1 MSRLKI
7 TFISILLISSILA
20 QEIQSTYE
28 QTANKIISALEGDSI
43 GYNRLGYLCDM
54 FGPRLSGSRNLERAI
69 DWVISEMKKDGL
81 TNVKGERVKV
91 PTWIRGEES
100 LKILVP
106 FERDLRVLG
115 IGGSV
120 STNKAGVRGE
130 VVVVDSFDDLERNK
144 KNVRGKIVLYNV
156 PFTTYGETV
165 KYRYDGPIR
174 AAKYGAIASLI
185 RSVGTWS
192 MDTPHTG
199 TMGEYKTA
207 KKIPHAAITSED
219 AMMIS
224 RISKRGKR
232 VVLKLNMDAKFVEDR
247 WSRNIIAELKGST
260 HPEEIVVIGGH
271 MDSWDV
277 GQGAHDDA
285 GGCIAAWRAVT
296 LIKELG
302 LRPRRTLR
310 VVLWTNE
317 ENGSRGS
324 RNYRN
329 EHLNE
334 LENHI
339 LAIESD
345 GGVFAPQGFG
355 FTGSKE
361 ARKVVYDIA
370 DLLDPIG
377 AGKITN
383 WGRAPDIAILNDEG
397 VPVMSLNVDNSK
409 YFWYHHTSADTFD
422 KVDYGEFNDCI
433 AAMAIMAYVV
443 ADMEQRL
450 PR

>member
-7 TFISILLISSILA
+7 IFISILLISSIFA

-28 QTANKIISALEGDSI
+28 QTANKIISALEKDSI

-69 DWVISEMKKDGL
+69 DWAISEMKKDGL

-144 KNVRGKIVLYNV
+144 KNVRGKIVLYNI

-199 TMGEYKTA
+199 TMGEYKTT

-260 HPEEIVVIGGH
+260 HPGEIVVIGGH

-329 EHLNE
+329 EHFNE

-361 ARKVVYDIA
+361 ARKVLYDIA

-377 AGKITN
+377 SGKITN

-422 KVDYGEFNDCI
+422 KVEYNEFNDCV
-433 AAMAIMAYVV
+433 ATMAIMAYVV

>member
-1 MSRLKI
+1 M
-7 TFISILLISSILA
+7 
-20 QEIQSTYE
+20 
-28 QTANKIISALEGDSI
+28 
-43 GYNRLGYLCDM
+43 
-54 FGPRLSGSRNLERAI
+54 
-69 DWVISEMKKDGL
+69 
-81 TNVKGERVKV
+81 
-91 PTWIRGEES
+91 
-100 LKILVP
+100 
-106 FERDLRVLG
+106 
-115 IGGSV
+115 
-120 STNKAGVRGE
+120 
-130 VVVVDSFDDLERNK
+130 
-144 KNVRGKIVLYNV
+144 
-156 PFTTYGETV
+156 
-165 KYRYDGPIR
+165 
-174 AAKYGAIASLI
+174 
-185 RSVGTWS
+185 
-192 MDTPHTG
+192 
-199 TMGEYKTA
+199 
-207 KKIPHAAITSED
+207 
-219 AMMIS
+219 
-224 RISKRGKR
+224 
-232 VVLKLNMDAKFVEDR
+232 
-247 WSRNIIAELKGST
+247 
-260 HPEEIVVIGGH
+260 VIGGH

-296 LIKELG
+296 LIKGLG

-422 KVDYGEFNDCI
+422 KVDYKEFNDCI